1 MRQFSPAFDA
11 HLKSGATSLCNCWL
25 LTLRNE
31 QQLGFTDHDQQ
42 IAFDGHVFEPKAG
55 FQPSA
60 MTDKRN
66 EAVDTAEVLGF
77 VDDERLTEQMLRA
90 GLLANAQVDWW
101 WVNWRKPEE
110 RHLMRRDYIG
120 EIKQVD
126 NRFEAELRSHHA
138 KLNQKRGRI
147 YQRHC
152 DAQFGDGRCG
162 IDANS
167 ASFSGTVTVTAIAE
181 DGTITVT
188 GLEARAEGW
197 ASKGTMHWQSG
208 AYKNDRVSIAQH
220 ARTSGEDVLT
230 LSHIKPELIEVGD
243 MARVIIGCDKQFS
256 TCRDKFNNSANFQG
270 FPHIPGD
277 DFVLRYPRP
286 GDDLSG
292 GVLFK

>member
-1 MRQFSPAFDA
+1 VRQFSPAFDA

-42 IAFDGHVFEPKAG
+42 IVFGGNLFEPKAG

-77 VDDERLTEQMLRA
+77 VDDERLTEQMLRS

-101 WVNWRKPEE
+101 WVNWRDTAE

-120 EIKQVD
+120 EIQQVD

-152 DAQFGDGRCG
+152 DAQFGDARCG
-162 IDANS
+162 VNANS
-167 ASFSGTVTVTAIAE
+167 INYSSTVTVSAVQQNGQIA
-181 DGTITVT
+181 VS
-188 GLEARAEGW
+188 GLEARADNW
-197 ASKGTMHWQSG
+197 ASKGTLHWLSG
-208 AYKNDRVSIAQH
+208 AHKNDRANIAQH
-220 ARTSGEDVLT
+220 KRDDGVDL
-230 LSHIKPELIEVGD
+230 LSLGNSSLDLIEIGD
-243 MARVIIGCDKQFS
+243 QARVIIGCDKQFS
-256 TCRDKFNNSANFQG
+256 TCREKFGNALNFQG

>member
-1 MRQFSPAFDA
+1 MRQFSPEFDV

-42 IAFDGHVFEPKAG
+42 IEFDGHRFEPKAG

-60 MTDKRN
+60 MTNKRN

-77 VDDERLTEQMLRA
+77 VDDERLTEHMLRA

-101 WVNWRKPEE
+101 WVNWRKPSE

-120 EIKQVD
+120 EVKQVD

-152 DAQFGDGRCG
+152 DAQFGDARCG
-162 IDANS
+162 VNANS
-167 ASFSGTVTVTAIAE
+167 ARFSCQITVANIVECGELI
-181 DGTITVT
+181 VT
-188 GLEARAEGW
+188 GLNNRPAGW
-197 ASKGTMHWQSG
+197 ASKGTLLWQSG
-208 AYKNDRVSIAQH
+208 AGKNDRFAIVH
-220 ARTSGEDVLT
+220 HKRDGARDVLK
-230 LSHIKPELIEVGD
+230 LSNLQHGVVQAGD
-243 MARVIIGCDKQFS
+243 RARVTVGCDKQFA
-256 TCRDKFNNSANFQG
+256 TCRAKFGNSANFQG

-286 GDDLSG
+286 GDDLNG